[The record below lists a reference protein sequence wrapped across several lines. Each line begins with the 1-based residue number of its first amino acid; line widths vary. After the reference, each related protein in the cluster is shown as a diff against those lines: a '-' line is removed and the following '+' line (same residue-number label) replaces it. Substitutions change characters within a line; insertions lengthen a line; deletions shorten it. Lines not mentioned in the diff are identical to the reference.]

1 MECIIPAVYILGTR
15 IDATSYNEATAVI
28 ADWAAHNLS
37 KYVCVATVSQVM
49 EGHDE
54 PAFQAVMNEADLV
67 TPDGMPLVW
76 GLRLLGCKG
85 ATRVYGPDLTPIVLV
100 RAAADGLPV
109 GFYGGSPEV
118 LEQFVHVMTARFA
131 ELQIVYAYS
140 PPFRALTPEEDHRIV
155 REINSSGARIL
166 FVAIG
171 NPRQELWM
179 AAHRG
184 KVQCVMLGVGA
195 AFDFLA
201 GAKPQAP
208 RWMMRIGTEWIF
220 RLVTEPRRLWK
231 RYLKHNPRFVLLFLL
246 QLLGKKE
253 FSRGLDPQA

>member
-1 MECIIPAVYILGTR
+1 MNILGTR
-15 IDATSYNEATAVI
+15 VDPTSYHEATAVI

-85 ATRVYGPDLTPIVLV
+85 ATRVYGPDLTPIVLA

-118 LEQFVHVMTARFA
+118 LKQFVQVMTARFA

>member
-1 MECIIPAVYILGTR
+1 
-15 IDATSYNEATAVI
+15 
-28 ADWAAHNLS
+28 
-37 KYVCVATVSQVM
+37 
-49 EGHDE
+49 
-54 PAFQAVMNEADLV
+54 
-67 TPDGMPLVW
+67 
-76 GLRLLGCKG
+76 
-85 ATRVYGPDLTPIVLV
+85 
-100 RAAADGLPV
+100 
-109 GFYGGSPEV
+109 
-118 LEQFVHVMTARFA
+118 MTARFA

-184 KVQCVMLGVGA
+184 KVQGVMLGVGA

-231 RYLKHNPRFVLLFLL
+231 RYLKHNPRFVLLFLM
-246 QLLGKKE
+246 QLLGRKQS
-253 FSRGLDPQA
+253 SRGLNPRA

>member
-1 MECIIPAVYILGTR
+1 
-15 IDATSYNEATAVI
+15 
-28 ADWAAHNLS
+28 
-37 KYVCVATVSQVM
+37 M

-85 ATRVYGPDLTPIVLV
+85 ATRVYGPDLTPIVLA

-118 LEQFVHVMTARFA
+118 LEQFVHAMTARFP
-131 ELQIVYAYS
+131 ELKAAYAFS
-140 PPFRALTPEEDHRIV
+140 PPFRPLTPAEDQQV
-155 REINSSGARIL
+155 VQEINSSGARIL

-184 KVQCVMLGVGA
+184 KVQGVMLGVGA

-220 RLVTEPRRLWK
+220 RLITEPRRLWK
-231 RYLKHNPRFVLLFLL
+231 RYLKHNPRFVLLFLM
-246 QLLGKKE
+246 QLLGWKQ
-253 FSRGLDPQA
+253 FSRGLEPRA